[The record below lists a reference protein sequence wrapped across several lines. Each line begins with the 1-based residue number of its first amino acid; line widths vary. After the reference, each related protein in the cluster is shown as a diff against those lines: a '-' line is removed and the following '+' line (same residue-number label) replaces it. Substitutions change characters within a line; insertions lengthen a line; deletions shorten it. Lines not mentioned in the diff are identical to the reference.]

1 MDSESQPKTIL
12 IAEDSS
18 VILSLTRKILEQQK
32 YRIVLA
38 KNGGEVL
45 RQLESKLDN
54 EPVDGVLMDINIP
67 VKNGLECTK
76 DIRNHADPRIN
87 QLPVIAIT
95 GNANNYSLEQFREAG
110 ITDYLPKPLDFD
122 ALVRVVRQYVG

>member
-1 MDSESQPKTIL
+1 MTPTATPKTIL

-38 KNGGEVL
+38 KNGGEVIK
-45 RQLESKLDN
+45 QLEN
-54 EPVDGVLMDINIP
+54 QQVDGVLMDINIP
-67 VKNGLECTK
+67 VKNGIECTR
-76 DIRNHADPRIN
+76 DIRAHADPRIN

-95 GNANNYSLEQFREAG
+95 GNANNYSMEQFREAG

>member
-1 MDSESQPKTIL
+1 MTPTATPKTIL

-45 RQLESKLDN
+45 RQLESQ
-54 EPVDGVLMDINIP
+54 PIDGVLMDINIP
-67 VKNGLECTK
+67 VRNGIECTR
-76 DIRNHADPRIN
+76 DIRAHADPRIN

-95 GNANNYSLEQFREAG
+95 GNANNYSMEQFREAG
-110 ITDYLPKPLDFD
+110 ITDYLPKPIDFD

>member
-1 MDSESQPKTIL
+1 MTPTATPKTIL

-38 KNGGEVL
+38 KNGGEVIK
-45 RQLESKLDN
+45 QLESN
-54 EPVDGVLMDINIP
+54 QVDGVLMDINIP
-67 VKNGLECTK
+67 VKNGMECTR
-76 DIRNHADPRIN
+76 DIRAHADPRIN

-95 GNANNYSLEQFREAG
+95 GNANNYSMEQFREAG